1 MQMNGYKAKIIS
13 TIVDERGTRTSQ
25 TAIRPK

>member
-13 TIVDERGTRTSQ
+13 TIVDKVQAIIVSV
-25 TAIRPK
+25 AIRPK